1 VAARPDLSQLAR
13 EPFDVVVVGAG
24 IYGACVAREAARN
37 GLRVALLDRGDFGGE
52 TTANSLRTVHG
63 GLRYLQHLD
72 FRRMRESIRSRR
84 DWLAQYPHLVQ
95 PVGFV
100 LPTFGHGLLGRE
112 ILAGALLANDV
123 VSCDRNRSMPAS
135 HRLPGG
141 RTVGRDAAAR
151 LLDGT
156 ALTGYTG
163 AAVWYDGLCLDSER
177 LLIEI
182 VLDGVRTGVVAANHV
197 RAERL
202 LTEAGGVSGVQVED
216 VRSGARAE
224 LRARHVVNAA
234 GPWIDELLATLGGR
248 PTPPLFHVSRAFNLL
263 TRRLPF
269 EQAIGIPVPRPG
281 RDEDAL
287 VQKGTDTCFVM
298 PWGEYSMIGTRHLAG
313 AGPASGRV
321 VSDEEVRQFLDLIN
335 PCLGRHALRDDD
347 IHGVFA
353 GRLPHKPGASGPNV
367 VLEKHGR
374 IVNHGREHG
383 IRGLWSILAVKWTT
397 APTVARELVA
407 RLATA
412 PGPGPRG
419 QAAATVAPAPVLQ
432 QGAGHGVDAVARE
445 SIQQRYGTAAA
456 SVLALAERESLGRRI
471 VMESPVIEA
480 QVVHA
485 ARAEMAATLA
495 DAVLRRTTLGY
506 CRGFDAVALER
517 CAGLMAHELGWN
529 PVHKVQ
535 AVATARGII
544 NTFRYGKHAAI

>member
-1 VAARPDLSQLAR
+1 MTVRPELSQLAR

-52 TTANSLRTVHG
+52 TTANSLRTMHG

-95 PVGFV
+95 PVEFV

-197 RAERL
+197 RVERL
-202 LTEAGGVSGVQVED
+202 LTAAGGVSGVQVED
-216 VRSGARAE
+216 VPSGARAE

-234 GPWIDELLATLGGR
+234 GPWIDDLLATLGG
-248 PTPPLFHVSRAFNLL
+248 PPATPLFHVSRAFNLL

-281 RDEDAL
+281 RDDDAL

-335 PCLGRHALRDDD
+335 PCLGRHALRDED

-374 IVNHGREHG
+374 IVDHGREQG

-407 RLATA
+407 RLGAGA
-412 PGPGPRG
+412 GARPRG
-419 QAAATVAPAPVLQ
+419 RGHDAPPGMAAVYDAGAAVDDGARVAI
-432 QGAGHGVDAVARE
+432 R
-445 SIQQRYGTAAA
+445 QRYGGVAET
-456 SVLALAERESLGRRI
+456 VLALAQRESLGRRI
-471 VMESPVIEA
+471 VADSTVIEA
-480 QVVHA
+480 QIVHA
-485 ARAEMAATLA
+485 ARAEMASQLA
-495 DAVLRRTTLGY
+495 DAVLRRTAVGY
-506 CRGFDAVALER
+506 CRSFDRAALER
-517 CAGLMAHELGWN
+517 CADLMAGELGWN
-529 PVHKVQ
+529 PTLRSQ
-535 AVATARGII
+535 AVATARDVI
-544 NTFRYGKHAAI
+544 NTFRYGNHAAI